1 MLRSPL
7 FVLSISLVNWVWGFF
22 LIYLAGGK
30 NAAQSTVGFNQSTST
45 NSALKTYG
53 KDLVQ
58 QAGKLDLVI
67 GRDEDIRRVLHI
79 LSRRTKNIPVLIGE
93 PGVGKTAVVEGLA
106 QRIARGD
113 VPSNLAGVRLI
124 ALDLSNLF
132 TVSNLKAVLKE
143 VEEAKGKVILLIDE
157 IHLILG
163 GGTNMDASNLLKSML
178 ARGQF
183 SCIGATTI
191 KEYRKYV
198 EEDAAF
204 ERGFQQVYVSEPSI
218 PDTISILRG
227 LKERYE
233 AHHGV
238 QIQDRALVVAA
249 QLSARYITGM
259 LGSFQYNVIN
269 FLCYLYIYFFYLS
282 GLC

>member
-1 MLRSPL
+1 MIYVLRSPL
-7 FVLSISLVNWVWGFF
+7 FVLSISLVHWVWGFF

-30 NAAQSTVGFNQSTST
+30 NAAQPTVGFNQAMST
-45 NSALKTYG
+45 NSALNTYR

-67 GRDEDIRRVLHI
+67 GRDEEIRRAVHI
-79 LSRRTKNIPVLIGE
+79 LSRRTKNIPVLTGE

-132 TVSNLKAVLKE
+132 AVSNLKAVLKE
-143 VEEAKGKVILLIDE
+143 VEEAKGKVILFIDE

-163 GGTNMDASNLLKSML
+163 GGTDMDASNLLKPML

-183 SCIGATTI
+183 SCIGATAI

-233 AHHGV
+233 GHHGV
-238 QIQDRALVVAA
+238 PIQDRALVVAA
-249 QLSARYITGM
+249 QLSA
-259 LGSFQYNVIN
+259 
-269 FLCYLYIYFFYLS
+269 
-282 GLC
+282 

>member
-1 MLRSPL
+1 M
-7 FVLSISLVNWVWGFF
+7 
-22 LIYLAGGK
+22 
-30 NAAQSTVGFNQSTST
+30 ST

-67 GRDEDIRRVLHI
+67 GRDEEIRRVLHI

-132 TVSNLKAVLKE
+132 AVSNLKAILKE
-143 VEEAKGKVILLIDE
+143 VEEAKGKVILFIDE

-163 GGTNMDASNLLKSML
+163 GGTNMDASNLLKPML

-204 ERGFQQVYVSEPSI
+204 ERGSQQVYVCEPSI
-218 PDTISILRG
+218 PNTISILRG

-233 AHHGV
+233 GHHGV
-238 QIQDRALVVAA
+238 QIQDRALVVAG
-249 QLSARYITGM
+249 QLSARYITGRY
-259 LGSFQYNVIN
+259 LPEKAIDLVDEACANVKENDKACEARIVEVGSGERTCGVDGQASASN
-269 FLCYLYIYFFYLS
+269 
-282 GLC
+282 GEA